1 MKMKITALLC
11 IFLCTSC
18 ATQLNGSVT
27 RFHTLDGAT
36 KSFAIFPLETQ
47 EDSLEFRTYARLLS
61 QQLTAKGWK
70 EEFSDNA
77 DVAVF
82 LVYSIDGKTQTRSF
96 PIMKQ
101 VPFGP
106 AVTSGTV
113 SPSGQ
118 IQATTTQATTAA
130 VAGYG
135 SRTDTVYVR
144 DVSVK
149 MFSLPIWRSS
159 QKMEPVFEGAVNSTG
174 SNGQMAV
181 VMPTLIQALM
191 KDFPG
196 RSGSTVQ
203 VQLPITS
210 E

>member
-1 MKMKITALLC
+1 VKIKIGALLF

-47 EDSLEFRTYARLLS
+47 KDSLEFRTYARLLS

-118 IQATTTQATTAA
+118 IQATTTQATTGA

-149 MFSLPIWRSS
+149 MFSLPVWRSS
-159 QKMEPVFEGAVNSTG
+159 QTMEPVFEGAINSTG
-174 SNGQMAV
+174 STGQLAI
-181 VMPTLIQALM
+181 VMPTLIEALM

-196 RSGSTVQ
+196 KSGSTVQ
-203 VQLPITS
+203 VQLPIAP
-210 E
+210 